1 MQERRAL
8 LISIIVIFCLFT
20 IMHGGAQTLL
30 PRVDQY
36 HNNTHQLADLDLNKT
51 RLEKNT
57 TDLNASVTALEE
69 QIQHSEHN
77 NTLLRLKISALD
89 MTIQEDTTNKNTTER
104 NLHRLTVLSNK
115 VPTMFLG
122 TITGMIAGLWLV
134 SVFLVLLW
142 RN

>member
-1 MQERRAL
+1 
-8 LISIIVIFCLFT
+8 
-20 IMHGGAQTLL
+20 MHGGAQTLL
-30 PRVDQY
+30 PQVDQY

-77 NTLLRLKISALD
+77 NTLLRLEISALD

>member
-36 HNNTHQLADLDLNKT
+36 HNNTHHLADLDFNKT

-77 NTLLRLKISALD
+77 NTLLKSEIAALD
-89 MTIQEDTTNKNTTER
+89 KTIQEDSTKKNNTER
-104 NLHRLTVLSNK
+104 NLQRLSVLSKK

-122 TITGMIAGLWLV
+122 TITGMIAGLWVV

-142 RN
+142 RD